1 LLPELTDP
9 PAKPVR
15 IVDPSSN
22 LGQTLKLLV
31 AGAVGSKVVSFL
43 VAKGKTMIEDK
54 FYQNEFA
61 RGDELFNEHVL
72 RPFVDF
78 LTGPLQQQP
87 QAVVQS
93 QPQAVVQSG
102 TAGGNTPQAAGTTK
116 VKPQGGPAGDKTAA
130 AYAALA
136 EFFGAAAPAAVD
148 EDTETYAF
156 TRYQHKTLKEFL
168 RRLNLDEMCKA
179 PADDLQAVCEGVRR
193 FNNRYSTTTFL
204 VEKIKSG
211 VRRGNVFKSQ

>member
-1 LLPELTDP
+1 MSRSQLPELTDP

-31 AGAVGSKVVSFL
+31 AGAVGSKVVSFIA
-43 VAKGKTMIEDK
+43 AKGKKMIDNN
-54 FYQNEFA
+54 FTRAEFE

-72 RPFVDF
+72 KPFVNF
-78 LTGPLQQQP
+78 LTGAQPQP
-87 QAVVQS
+87 QAGVQS
-93 QPQAVVQSG
+93 QPQAGVQVQSG
-102 TAGGNTPQAAGTTK
+102 TAGATK
-116 VKPQGGPAGDKTAA
+116 VEPQGGPAGEKTAT

-136 EFFGAAAPAAVD
+136 AFFDAAAPASVD
-148 EDTETYAF
+148 EDTGTYAF

-168 RRLNLDEMCKA
+168 RRLNLDEMCKTSA
-179 PADDLQAVCEGVRR
+179 EDLQGLCEGVRR

-211 VRRGNVFKSQ
+211 VRRGNVFKSK